1 MSGPPAVPEIVAKAL
16 DLSRQRGFIASTR
29 HETGRLLAALA
40 ASRAGTLAELGTGTG
55 VGSAWLA
62 SGAGPK
68 ARIVSAEL
76 DSVLAE
82 EVQSLFAD
90 VENVEIISGDWS
102 TLGEY
107 APFSLLFVDVRDV
120 MANIDALADL
130 IEPGGMA
137 VLDDFVPSSHWP
149 PIVNGQVDTIRE
161 QWLQDD
167 RFVAV
172 ELLIDADASL
182 LIATRR

>member
-1 MSGPPAVPEIVAKAL
+1 MTGPPAVPEIVAKAL
-16 DLSRQRGFIASTR
+16 DLARQRGFIASTLY
-29 HETGRLLAALA
+29 ETGRLLAALA
-40 ASRAGTLAELGTGTG
+40 ATARAPWPNRHCTR
-55 VGSAWLA
+55 VGSAGLV
-62 SGAGPK
+62 SGARPK

-90 VENVEIISGDWS
+90 VDNVEIIAGDWS
-102 TLGEY
+102 TLDEY
-107 APFSLLFVDVRDV
+107 APFSLLFIDVREV
-120 MANIDALADL
+120 MADVDALADL
-130 IEPGGMA
+130 IEPGGIA

-149 PIVNGQVDTIRE
+149 PIVDGHVDTIRE
-161 QWLQDD
+161 QWMQDD

-182 LIATRR
+182 MIATRR